1 MSLKRPT
8 PSEPARRALVEG
20 LGDYMDSSHPVGRA
34 LLQTP
39 VALHVFTLTL
49 DDVPRGVHKARSAGW
64 RFLAVAPSGA
74 PIAGDVIDQEGLQP
88 RMTGLSLDPII
99 GRAILATRRV
109 ASLPEV
115 EAKDYELQVL
125 RIPGVLTE
133 AFWLKSINGGED
145 LMVPV
150 LTASKLLK
158 KMRPYPIGDFF
169 RIVQDLIPGFSDKK
183 PARVETLP
191 DSKNPPDKEK
201 LLSPNRSNKKKPKTE
216 LSPKKKT

>member
-64 RFLAVAPSGA
+64 RFLAVAPSGV
-74 PIAGDVIDQEGLQP
+74 PVAGDVIEPEGLQP

-169 RIVQDLIPGFSDKK
+169 RIVQDLIPEFSDKK
-183 PARVETLP
+183 PARVETLL
-191 DSKNPPDKEK
+191 DSKNPPD
-201 LLSPNRSNKKKPKTE
+201 RSNKKKTKTK
-216 LSPKKKT
+216 LSPKKETK